1 MKKSRLFTVMS
12 VIIFIAGAGMV
23 VYPYL
28 AEYINSLARSEAVA
42 DYDGI
47 ADRMAEERVRGLL
60 ESAEEYN
67 QRLSET
73 GQQGED
79 YYSQLDVDGK
89 GMMGYVEI
97 PKINCILPMFHS
109 TDEKVMK
116 NSVGH
121 LAGSSL
127 PIGGEGTHSVL
138 SAHRGELSSRLFTD
152 LDKLETGDIFIIR
165 VLGRRI
171 VYEIESIITVLPEQ
185 TETLAIEKDRD
196 LCTLVTCTPFGINT
210 HRLLVRGHR
219 TEYHSDIPV
228 VKEENRLAEL
238 SVFIVLS
245 AVVLGIVV
253 CLIAVIAVR
262 KHFRKKAQQ

>member
-97 PKINCILPMFHS
+97 PKINCILPVFHS

-127 PIGGEGTHSVL
+127 PIGG
-138 SAHRGELSSRLFTD
+138 
-152 LDKLETGDIFIIR
+152 TG
-165 VLGRRI
+165 
-171 VYEIESIITVLPEQ
+171 
-185 TETLAIEKDRD
+185 K
-196 LCTLVTCTPFGINT
+196 
-210 HRLLVRGHR
+210 
-219 TEYHSDIPV
+219 
-228 VKEENRLAEL
+228 
-238 SVFIVLS
+238 
-245 AVVLGIVV
+245 
-253 CLIAVIAVR
+253 
-262 KHFRKKAQQ
+262 